1 MNVYWKKVQ
10 TANKLYSV
18 PLGWG
23 GGSIEIGQKVGE
35 EKKIFF
41 FGFTLLLSLFL
52 NMTWW
57 ASTKPSSSSPE
68 LIWNGNVSL
77 EKRVLN

>member
-1 MNVYWKKVQ
+1 MSTGKKYIPPTSYIVC
-10 TANKLYSV
+10 V

-35 EKKIFF
+35 EKNFF

>member
-35 EKKIFF
+35 EKKFF
-41 FGFTLLLSLFL
+41 FRFYSSTLTFPEHDMVGFHQTVVIIAG
-52 NMTWW
+52 TH
-57 ASTKPSSSSPE
+57 
-68 LIWNGNVSL
+68 L
-77 EKRVLN
+77 EWKCFS